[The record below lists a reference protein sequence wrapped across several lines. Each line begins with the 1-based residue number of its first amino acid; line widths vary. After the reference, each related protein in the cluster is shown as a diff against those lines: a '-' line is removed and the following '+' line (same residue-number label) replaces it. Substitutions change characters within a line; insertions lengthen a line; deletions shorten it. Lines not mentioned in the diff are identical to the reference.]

1 MATKEL
7 NYTKDPYTG
16 AVVFGDVDA
25 YSKRKKVVAAQKLEI
40 KRGMDS
46 KRSINSMKN
55 EIKGL
60 KKLVYDLIE
69 DGGVN

>member
-1 MATKEL
+1 MPKEPT
-7 NYTKDPYTG
+7 YVKDPYTG
-16 AVVFGDVDA
+16 AVVFTDADA
-25 YSKRKKVVAAQKLEI
+25 YSARKKVIERQKLSE
-40 KRGMDS
+40 KSKKDS

-69 DGGVN
+69 GGGN